1 MNNVAILGAGSW
13 GTALAFTAA
22 QKCERVLLWGR
33 DEKTS
38 AEINRHHTNH
48 RYLPDLVLPPSI
60 TATTVLTDI
69 KDADL
74 VMVVVPSR
82 SFRSVCEL
90 VAGIDLNREAILLS
104 CTKGIEK
111 ETGMRM
117 TEILHEVLPHN
128 PAAVLSGP
136 NHAEEICRRLAAAA
150 VIGSSN
156 AAAAQRL
163 QHFFTLPWFRS
174 YTSDDVTGIEWGGAV
189 KNIFAIAA
197 GISEGLGL
205 GDNARAALVTRG
217 LAEMTRL
224 GMAAGGCFETFQGLS
239 GVGDLIVTCFSNH
252 SRNNRA
258 GNLIGKGQR
267 LDDIVASMKM
277 VAEGIPNTESI
288 YLAART
294 FGVRTPIIDQVY
306 AILYGQKPPGAALSE
321 LLSRDPR
328 PENDPDSSR
337 PAENQVTG
345 SGFPG

>member
-1 MNNVAILGAGSW
+1 MNNIAILGAGSW

-33 DEKTS
+33 DERIL

-48 RYLPDLVLPPSI
+48 RYLTDVALPPFI
-60 TATTVLTDI
+60 RATTVLADI
-69 KDADL
+69 KDADV

-82 SFRSVCEL
+82 SFRSVCES
-90 VAGIDLNREAILLS
+90 VAAVGLGHETILLS

-117 TEILHEVLPHN
+117 TEILHQVMPQN
-128 PAAVLSGP
+128 PVAVLSGP

-150 VIGSSN
+150 VIGSSD

-197 GISEGLGL
+197 GITEGLGL

-224 GMAAGGCFETFQGLS
+224 GMAAGGRFETFQGLS
-239 GVGDLIVTCFSNH
+239 GVGDLIVTCYSNH
-252 SRNNRA
+252 SRNNRV
-258 GNLIGKGQR
+258 GNLLGKGQR

-288 YLAART
+288 YLAARR

-306 AILYGQKPPGAALSE
+306 AILYDHKPCEAALSE

-328 PENDPDSSR
+328 PEPDQ
-337 PAENQVTG
+337 ENGRHHEDSG
-345 SGFPG
+345 SVVPG

>member
-1 MNNVAILGAGSW
+1 MKTVAVLGAGSW

-22 QKCERVLLWGR
+22 QKCDHVLLWGR
-33 DEKTS
+33 DEKAA
-38 AEINRHHTNH
+38 AEINRHHANH
-48 RYLPDLVLPPSI
+48 RYLPDVSLPPCI
-60 TATTVLTDI
+60 RATTVLSDV

-74 VMVVVPSR
+74 VMAVVPSR
-82 SFRSVCEL
+82 AFRGVCEAL
-90 VAGIDLNREAILLS
+90 AGIGLKENAILLS

-117 TEILHEVLPHN
+117 TEILHQLLPRN
-128 PAAVLSGP
+128 PTAVLSGP

-150 VIGSSN
+150 VIGSTDEI
-156 AAAAQRL
+156 AAQRL
-163 QHFFTLPWFRS
+163 QQFFTLSWFRS
-174 YTSDDVTGIEWGGAV
+174 YTSDDVIGIEWGGAV
-189 KNIFAIAA
+189 KNVFAIAA

-224 GMAAGGCFETFQGLS
+224 GMAAGGRFETFQGLS
-239 GVGDLIVTCFSNH
+239 GVGDLIVTCYSSH

-258 GNLIGKGQR
+258 GNLLGKGQR
-267 LDDIVASMKM
+267 LEDIVASMKM

-288 YLAART
+288 YLAARR

-306 AILYGQKPPGAALSE
+306 AILYQHKPCEAALTE

-328 PENDPDSSR
+328 PENEP
-337 PAENQVTG
+337 V
-345 SGFPG
+345 